1 MKYHIWTEGCQMN
14 VADSQR
20 VASELEKLGYR
31 ATRDAESADVIVLNT
46 CVVRQSAED
55 KAYSRLMS
63 LKPLK
68 HERPDLVLG
77 LMGCLVGVRDAS
89 PLQQRFPFVDVFLPP
104 SDPTKLV
111 QLLRARDGAT
121 HSVILSEAKN
131 PATSRARPFAEST
144 LSVANVLRVTDGED
158 YEIQQRETE
167 SRYELMDSA
176 TSRET
181 LVFNIG
187 TNSPRDVALQPDLIL
202 PAHERGA
209 LVSAHVPIVYGCNHV
224 CTFCVIPYRRGKER
238 SRSIGEIA
246 AEVRALV
253 NQGVKEVTLLG
264 QIVDRYGYD
273 VEDGPRLQDLLRAV
287 HDIDGLER
295 IRFLTSHPLYMTDE
309 LLDAVAA
316 MPKVCEH
323 IEVPVQA
330 GDDAML
336 KKMKRGYTVDD
347 YRALIAR
354 IRARVP
360 NAGIATDIIVG
371 MPGET
376 EAQFL
381 GTYNLLKELELDV
394 AHVAMF
400 SPRPNTVAARWD
412 DDVPPDEKE
421 RRRQAIDDLQ
431 AEIVSKINAKF
442 LGQTV
447 EVLVE
452 DASRNHAL
460 STFASLSINSAKG
473 KNRWKGRTRT
483 NKLVFFEDET
493 HDWKGKLANIQ
504 IEWTGPWSMIGTIQ
518 PR

>member
-1 MKYHIWTEGCQMN
+1 MN

-55 KAYSRLMS
+55 KAYARLMS

-68 HERPDLVLG
+68 AARPDLVLG

-89 PLQQRFPFVDVFLPP
+89 PLQKRFPFVDVFLPP
-104 SDPTKLV
+104 SDPSKLIE
-111 QLLRARDGAT
+111 LLRARDGHA
-121 HSVILSEAKN
+121 
-131 PATSRARPFAEST
+131 AR
-144 LSVANVLRVTDGED
+144 GED
-158 YEIQQRETE
+158 FEIEQHEIET
-167 SRYELMDSA
+167 RYELQDA
-176 TSRET
+176 D
-181 LVFNIG
+181 LV
-187 TNSPRDVALQPDLIL
+187 L
-202 PAHERGA
+202 PVHERGN
-209 LVSAHVPIVYGCNHV
+209 LVSAHVPIIYGCNHI
-224 CTFCVIPYRRGKER
+224 CTFCIIPYRRGRER

-246 AEVRALV
+246 AEARALV
-253 NQGVKEVTLLG
+253 KQGVKEITLLG

-273 VEDGPRLQDLLRAV
+273 VGDDPRLPDLLRAI
-287 HDIDGLER
+287 HDIEGLER
-295 IRFLTSHPLYMTDE
+295 IRFLTSHPLYLTDE
-309 LLDAVAA
+309 LLDAIAA
-316 MPKVCEH
+316 LPKVCEH

-336 KKMKRGYTVDD
+336 AKMKRGYTVDN
-347 YRALIAR
+347 YRALSAK

-360 NAGIATDIIVG
+360 NVSIATDIIVG

-381 GTYNLLKELELDV
+381 GTYHLLKELELDV

-421 RRRQAIDDLQ
+421 RRRKAIEDLQ
-431 AEIVSKINAKF
+431 ADIVATINAKF

-452 DASRNHAL
+452 EKA
-460 STFASLSINSAKG
+460 
-473 KNRWKGRTRT
+473 KNRWKGRTRN
-483 NKLVFFEDET
+483 NKLVFFEDAARE
-493 HDWKGKLANIQ
+493 WKGKLAHVK
-504 IEWTGPWSMIGTIQ
+504 IEWTGPWSMIGTVM
-518 PR
+518 PE

>member
-1 MKYHIWTEGCQMN
+1 MN

-55 KAYSRLMS
+55 KAYARLMS

-68 HERPDLVLG
+68 AARPDLVLG

-89 PLQQRFPFVDVFLPP
+89 PLQKRFPFVDVFLPP
-104 SDPTKLV
+104 SDPSKLIE
-111 QLLRARDGAT
+111 LLRARDG
-121 HSVILSEAKN
+121 
-131 PATSRARPFAEST
+131 RAAR
-144 LSVANVLRVTDGED
+144 GED
-158 YEIQQRETE
+158 FEIEQHEIET
-167 SRYELMDSA
+167 RYELQDA
-176 TSRET
+176 D
-181 LVFNIG
+181 LV
-187 TNSPRDVALQPDLIL
+187 L
-202 PAHERGA
+202 PVHERGN
-209 LVSAHVPIVYGCNHV
+209 LVSAHVPIIYGCNHI
-224 CTFCVIPYRRGKER
+224 CTFCIIPYRRGRER

-246 AEVRALV
+246 AEARALV
-253 NQGVKEVTLLG
+253 KQGVKEITLLG

-273 VEDGPRLQDLLRAV
+273 VGDDPRLPDLLRAI
-287 HDIDGLER
+287 HDIEGLER
-295 IRFLTSHPLYMTDE
+295 IRFLTSHPLYLTDE
-309 LLDAVAA
+309 LLDAIAA
-316 MPKVCEH
+316 LPKVCEH

-336 KKMKRGYTVDD
+336 AKMKRGYTVDN
-347 YRALIAR
+347 YRALSAK

-360 NAGIATDIIVG
+360 NVSIATDIIVG

-381 GTYNLLKELELDV
+381 GTYHLLKELELDV

-421 RRRQAIDDLQ
+421 RRRKAIEDLQ
-431 AEIVSKINAKF
+431 ADIVAKINAKF

-452 DASRNHAL
+452 EKA
-460 STFASLSINSAKG
+460 
-473 KNRWKGRTRT
+473 KNRWKGRTRN
-483 NKLVFFEDET
+483 NKLVFFEDAARE
-493 HDWKGKLANIQ
+493 WKGKLAHVK
-504 IEWTGPWSMIGTIQ
+504 IEWTGPWSMIGTVM
-518 PR
+518 PE

>member
-1 MKYHIWTEGCQMN
+1 MN

-55 KAYSRLMS
+55 KAYARLMS

-68 HERPDLVLG
+68 AARPDLVLG

-89 PLQQRFPFVDVFLPP
+89 PLQKRFPFVDVFLPP
-104 SDPTKLV
+104 SHPSKLIE
-111 QLLRARDGAT
+111 LLRARDG
-121 HSVILSEAKN
+121 
-131 PATSRARPFAEST
+131 RAAR
-144 LSVANVLRVTDGED
+144 GED
-158 YEIQQRETE
+158 FEIEQHEIET
-167 SRYELMDSA
+167 RYELHDA
-176 TSRET
+176 D
-181 LVFNIG
+181 LV
-187 TNSPRDVALQPDLIL
+187 L
-202 PAHERGA
+202 PVHERGN
-209 LVSAHVPIVYGCNHV
+209 LVSAHVPIIYGCNHI
-224 CTFCVIPYRRGKER
+224 CTFCIIPYRRGRER

-246 AEVRALV
+246 AEARALV
-253 NQGVKEVTLLG
+253 KQGVKEITLLG

-273 VEDGPRLQDLLRAV
+273 VGDDPRLPDLLRV
-287 HDIDGLER
+287 IHDIEGLER
-295 IRFLTSHPLYMTDE
+295 IRFLTSHPLYLTDE
-309 LLDAVAA
+309 LLDAIAGL
-316 MPKVCEH
+316 PKVCEH

-336 KKMKRGYTVDD
+336 AKMKRGYTVDD
-347 YRALIAR
+347 YRALSAK

-360 NAGIATDIIVG
+360 NVSIATDIIVG

-381 GTYNLLKELELDV
+381 GTYHLLKELELDV

-421 RRRQAIDDLQ
+421 RRRKAIEDLQ
-431 AEIVSKINAKF
+431 ADIVATINAKF

-452 DASRNHAL
+452 EKA
-460 STFASLSINSAKG
+460 
-473 KNRWKGRTRT
+473 KNRWKGRTRN
-483 NKLVFFEDET
+483 NKLVFFEDATRE
-493 HDWKGKLANIQ
+493 WKGKLAHVK
-504 IEWTGPWSMIGTIQ
+504 IEWTGPWSMIGTVM
-518 PR
+518 PE

>member
-55 KAYSRLMS
+55 KAYARLMS

-68 HERPDLVLG
+68 RARPELVLG

-89 PLQQRFPFVDVFLPP
+89 PLQARFPFVDVFLPP

-111 QLLRARDGAT
+111 QLLRARDG
-121 HSVILSEAKN
+121 HI
-131 PATSRARPFAEST
+131 SR
-144 LSVANVLRVTDGED
+144 GED
-158 YEIQQRETE
+158 FEIEQRETE
-167 SRYELMDSA
+167 TRYELMDA
-176 TSRET
+176 D
-181 LVFNIG
+181 LV
-187 TNSPRDVALQPDLIL
+187 L

-209 LVSAHVPIVYGCNHV
+209 LVSAHVPIIYGCNHV
-224 CTFCVIPYRRGKER
+224 CTFCIIPYRRGRER

-246 AEVRALV
+246 AEIRALV

-273 VEDGPRLQDLLRAV
+273 VEDGPRLPDLLRAV

-309 LLDAVAA
+309 LLDTVAA
-316 MPKVCEH
+316 LPKVCEH

-360 NAGIATDIIVG
+360 HASIATDIIVG

-381 GTYNLLKELELDV
+381 GTCELLKELELDV

-412 DDVPPDEKE
+412 DDVPLEEKE

-431 AEIVSKINAKF
+431 AEIVGKINAKY

-452 DASRNHAL
+452 EKNR
-460 STFASLSINSAKG
+460 
-473 KNRWKGRTRT
+473 NRWKGRTRQ

-493 HDWKGKLANIQ
+493 RDWKGKLANVHID
-504 IEWTGPWSMIGTIQ
+504 WTGPWSMIGTIQ

>member
-55 KAYSRLMS
+55 KAYARLMS

-68 HERPDLVLG
+68 RARPELVLG

-89 PLQQRFPFVDVFLPP
+89 PLQARFPFVDVFLPP

-111 QLLRARDGAT
+111 QLLRARDG
-121 HSVILSEAKN
+121 H
-131 PATSRARPFAEST
+131 TSR
-144 LSVANVLRVTDGED
+144 GED
-158 YEIQQRETE
+158 FEIEQRETE
-167 SRYELMDSA
+167 TRYELMDA
-176 TSRET
+176 D
-181 LVFNIG
+181 LV
-187 TNSPRDVALQPDLIL
+187 L

-209 LVSAHVPIVYGCNHV
+209 LVSAHVPIIYGCNHV
-224 CTFCVIPYRRGKER
+224 CTFCIIPYRRGRER

-246 AEVRALV
+246 AEIRALV

-273 VEDGPRLQDLLRAV
+273 VEDGPRLPDLLRAV

-309 LLDAVAA
+309 LLDTVAA
-316 MPKVCEH
+316 LPKVCEH

-360 NAGIATDIIVG
+360 HASIATDIIVG

-381 GTYNLLKELELDV
+381 GTCELLKELELDV

-412 DDVPPDEKE
+412 DDVPLEEKE
-421 RRRQAIDDLQ
+421 RRRRAIDDLQ
-431 AEIVSKINAKF
+431 AEIVGKINAKY

-452 DASRNHAL
+452 EKNR
-460 STFASLSINSAKG
+460 
-473 KNRWKGRTRT
+473 NRWKGRTRQ

-493 HDWKGKLANIQ
+493 RDWKGKLANVHID
-504 IEWTGPWSMIGTIQ
+504 WTGPWSMIGTIQ

>member
-14 VADSQR
+14 EADSQR

-68 HERPDLVLG
+68 ESRPDLILG

-89 PLQQRFPFVDVFLPP
+89 PLQKHFPFVDVFLPP
-104 SDPTKLV
+104 SDPKKLV
-111 QLLRARDGAT
+111 ELLRARPPR
-121 HSVILSEAKN
+121 HFEEQSEEKSPSDAEI
-131 PATSRARPFAEST
+131 SRSAR
-144 LSVANVLRVTDGED
+144 NDNQED
-158 YEIQQRETE
+158 YVTEQRETE
-167 SRYELMDSA
+167 TRYELQDA
-176 TSRET
+176 D
-181 LVFNIG
+181 LV
-187 TNSPRDVALQPDLIL
+187 L
-202 PAHERGA
+202 PVHERGN

-224 CTFCVIPYRRGKER
+224 CTFCVIPYRRGRER

-253 NQGVKEVTLLG
+253 KQGVKEITLLG

-273 VEDGPRLQDLLRAV
+273 VGDDPRLADLLRVVNA
-287 HDIDGLER
+287 IEGLER
-295 IRFLTSHPLYMTDE
+295 IRFLTSHPLYMTDG
-309 LLDAVAA
+309 LLDAIAA
-316 MPKVCEH
+316 LPKVCEH
-323 IEVPVQA
+323 IEVPVQS

-336 KKMKRGYTVDD
+336 AKMKRGYTVDD
-347 YRALIAR
+347 YRVLIAK

-360 NAGIATDIIVG
+360 NVGLATDIIVG

-376 EAQFL
+376 EAQFR
-381 GTYNLLKELELDV
+381 GTCDLLKELELDV
-394 AHVAMF
+394 AHIAMF

-412 DDVPPDEKE
+412 DDVPPEEKE
-421 RRRQAIDDLQ
+421 RRRKAIDDLQ
-431 AEIVSKINAKF
+431 AEIVAKINTRF

-447 EVLVE
+447 QVLVE
-452 DASRNHAL
+452 EKA
-460 STFASLSINSAKG
+460 
-473 KNRWKGRTRT
+473 KNRWKGRTRN

-493 HDWKGKLANIQ
+493 CEWKGKLARVKIA
-504 IEWTGPWSMIGTIQ
+504 WTGPWSMIGKVE
-518 PR
+518 

>member
-55 KAYSRLMS
+55 KAYARLMS

-68 HERPDLVLG
+68 SERPDVVLG

-89 PLQQRFPFVDVFLPP
+89 PLQQRFPFIDVFLPP

-111 QLLRARDGAT
+111 QLLRARDG
-121 HSVILSEAKN
+121 
-131 PATSRARPFAEST
+131 PASR
-144 LSVANVLRVTDGED
+144 GED
-158 YEIQQRETE
+158 YKIQQRETE
-167 SRYELMDSA
+167 ARYELMDA
-176 TSRET
+176 
-181 LVFNIG
+181 
-187 TNSPRDVALQPDLIL
+187 DLIL

-224 CTFCVIPYRRGKER
+224 CTFCIIPYRRGKER
-238 SRSIGEIA
+238 SRPIGEIA

-253 NQGVKEVTLLG
+253 NQGVEEVTLLG
-264 QIVDRYGYD
+264 QIVDRYGYN
-273 VEDGPRLQDLLRAV
+273 VADGPRLPDLLRAV
-287 HDIDGLER
+287 HDIDGLAR

-316 MPKVCEH
+316 LPKVCEH

-336 KKMKRGYTVDD
+336 KKMKRGYTVDH

-376 EAQFL
+376 EAQFR
-381 GTYNLLKELELDV
+381 GTYDLLQELELDV

-412 DDVPPDEKE
+412 DDVPPEEKE
-421 RRRQAIDDLQ
+421 RRRKAIDDLQ
-431 AEIVSKINAKF
+431 AEIVTRINAKYV
-442 LGQTV
+442 GQNV

-452 DASRNHAL
+452 E
-460 STFASLSINSAKG
+460 
-473 KNRWKGRTRT
+473 KNKERWKGRTRN

-493 HDWKGKLANIQ
+493 RDWKGKLANVHID
-504 IEWTGPWSMIGTIQ
+504 WTGPWSMIGTVTRPEGI
-518 PR
+518 

>member
-63 LKPLK
+63 FKPLK
-68 HERPDLVLG
+68 HARPDLVLG

-89 PLQQRFPFVDVFLPP
+89 PLEKRFPFVDVFLPP

-111 QLLRARDGAT
+111 ELLCARTPRHFDAQRDEKSPSDAGI
-121 HSVILSEAKN
+121 SGS
-131 PATSRARPFAEST
+131 ARNGVHMES
-144 LSVANVLRVTDGED
+144 L
-158 YEIQQRETE
+158 EIEQREIET
-167 SRYELMDSA
+167 RYELQDA
-176 TSRET
+176 D
-181 LVFNIG
+181 LV
-187 TNSPRDVALQPDLIL
+187 L
-202 PAHERGA
+202 PVHERGN
-209 LVSAHVPIVYGCNHV
+209 LVSAHVPIIYGCNHV
-224 CTFCVIPYRRGKER
+224 CTFCIIPYRRGRER

-246 AEVRALV
+246 AETHALV
-253 NQGVKEVTLLG
+253 KQGVKEVTLLG
-264 QIVDRYGYD
+264 QIVDRYGFD
-273 VEDGPRLQDLLRAV
+273 VGEDPRLPDLLRAV
-287 HDIDGLER
+287 HGIEGLER

-309 LLDAVAA
+309 LLDAIVAL
-316 MPKVCEH
+316 PKVCEH

-336 KKMKRGYTVDD
+336 AQMKRGYTVND
-347 YRALIAR
+347 YRTLVAK

-360 NAGIATDIIVG
+360 NVSIATDIIVG

-412 DDVPPDEKE
+412 DDVPPAEKE
-421 RRRQAIDDLQ
+421 RRRKVIDDLQ
-431 AEIVSKINAKF
+431 AEIAEKINARF
-442 LGQTV
+442 MGQTI

-452 DASRNHAL
+452 EKS
-460 STFASLSINSAKG
+460 
-473 KNRWKGRTRT
+473 KNRWKGRTRN

-493 HDWKGKLANIQ
+493 HEWKGKLANVK
-504 IEWTGPWSMIGTIQ
+504 IEWTGPWSMIGKVG
-518 PR
+518 